1 MSDVLTALPIVA
13 QGLGM
18 TLKITVLAGIIGIVF
33 GTLIGV
39 GRTVGPKWVSYP
51 LMALIEAVRGTPLY
65 TQLLLVVFGLPQL
78 LGHPID
84 EFTAAVLTIGLN
96 SSAYV
101 AEIFRGGIQ
110 SIDKGQ
116 MEAARSLGLSL
127 GQSMRHVILPQAF
140 LRVIPPL
147 VNEMVTLVKES
158 SLVASIALVEL
169 TRMAQL
175 NASRTFKPFP
185 SLLAAAM
192 IYLALTLTLS
202 RLAAWLERRLH
213 VHDVR

>member
-1 MSDVLTALPIVA
+1 MSAVLTALPVVA

-18 TLKITVLAGIIGIVF
+18 TLKITALAAIIGLIF

-39 GRTVGPKWVSYP
+39 GRTVGPKWISYP
-51 LMALIEAVRGTPLY
+51 LLGFIEAIRGTPLY

-78 LGHPID
+78 LDHPID
-84 EFTAAVLTIGLN
+84 EFWAGVLTIGLN

-116 MEAARSLGLSL
+116 MEAARSLGLSV

-140 LRVIPPL
+140 RRVIPPL
-147 VNEMVTLVKES
+147 VNELVMLVKES
-158 SLVASIALVEL
+158 SLVAAIALVEL
-169 TRMAQL
+169 TRMAQI

-185 SLLAAAM
+185 SLLAAAI
-192 IYLALTLTLS
+192 IYLVLTLTLS
-202 RLAAWLERRLH
+202 RLAAWLERRLRL
-213 VHDVR
+213 HDVH